1 MLSIRSFLDHSLE
14 FILYSYD
21 EIKVPNGARLRD
33 ASEIMPRESVFHNA
47 SNTASFSTFANVFR
61 YRMIEETGVPWVD
74 LDVVKLS
81 APLPLVSPMVGFE
94 EPDVA
99 NNAVL
104 FYDSDSALAIYI
116 REKVLA
122 QGNLAE
128 SPDLRLGPKLFSQA
142 VIDLEIQHLV
152 QDPKVFYPVH
162 YLDIWKLYSPKHA
175 AELERLTATSSTIH
189 LYNSVLT
196 RVQKNLKNL
205 RPPNGSYMD
214 SLYERHS
221 TSPVSQEFCDYEAL
235 RKNLIPSTGERLWRF
250 ARKIGLK

>member
-21 EIKVPNGARLRD
+21 EIKVPNGTSLRD

-47 SNTASFSTFANVFR
+47 SNPASFSTFADVFR
-61 YRMIEETGVPWVD
+61 YRMIEETSVPWVD

-81 APLPLVSPMVGFE
+81 APLPLVSPLVGFE
-94 EPDVA
+94 EPGVA
-99 NNAVL
+99 NTAVL
-104 FYDSDSALAIYI
+104 FYGADS
-116 REKVLA
+116 
-122 QGNLAE
+122 NLAGYVR
-128 SPDLRLGPKLFSQA
+128 DRLRAVNAAQASHVALSPKLFSQA

-175 AELERLTATSSTIH
+175 AEIEKLTATSSTIH
-189 LYNSVLT
+189 LCNSVLT
-196 RVQKNLKNL
+196 RVQKDFKEL

-221 TSPVSQEFCDYEAL
+221 TSPVSQEHCDYEAL
-235 RKNLIPSTGERLWRF
+235 RKNLIPSAGERLWRF